1 MKAPINLNAVIA
13 NAAKKLVAA
22 GIEAGAAEAEIVL
35 CELLDFDRLH
45 LYLHG
50 PSLIDENLLR
60 EFDAIIER
68 RATRY
73 PLQYILGSA
82 WFYNRRFIV
91 NEAVMVPCPETEL
104 LLESALRLAR
114 RCQSVPV
121 RLLDIG
127 AGSGVIAVTAKLE
140 NEALDVTA
148 VDISPDALAV
158 AKQNAEAFEL
168 DGQIRFVQSDL
179 FASLNKNERFDIIA
193 SNPPY
198 IADHEYPTLP
208 PEVKADPKTALL
220 GGEKGLDIIVRL
232 VREAPDHLTRP
243 GYLLFE
249 IGYDQSKEVFALI
262 ENDNRYA
269 EFSLLKDLADIDRVV
284 ICKVP

>member
-1 MKAPINLNAVIA
+1 LKPPINLNAVIA
-13 NAAKKLVAA
+13 NAAKKLEAA

-60 EFDAIIER
+60 EFDTIIDR
-68 RATRY
+68 RTTRY

-82 WFYNRRFIV
+82 WFYNRRFVV

-104 LLESALRLAR
+104 LLENVLRIAR
-114 RCQSVPV
+114 FCKSDPV
-121 RLLDIG
+121 RLLDVG
-127 AGSGVIAVTAKLE
+127 VGSGVIAVSAKLE

-158 AKQNAEAFEL
+158 ARQNADAFEL

-179 FASLNKNERFDIIA
+179 FSSLDKSERFDIIA

-198 IADHEYPTLP
+198 IADYEFPTLP
-208 PEVKADPKTALL
+208 PEVKADPKAALL
-220 GGEKGLDIIVRL
+220 GGEKGLDIIKRL
-232 VREAPDHLTRP
+232 VREAPDYLTRP

-249 IGYDQSKEVFALI
+249 IGYNQSDDVFALI
-262 ENDNRYA
+262 DSDNSYSD
-269 EFSLLKDLADIDRVV
+269 FSVLKDLADIDRIVM
-284 ICKVP
+284 CKVP